1 VPVLSKLRRSSCSV
15 KDSRLVASRRS
26 MGRTR
31 ISESHLAEFA
41 PAASCFSVPLDFA
54 AMQPEGRRRTR
65 VRDGVRD
72 RTLTAAHELFTSNG
86 YRATTTKEIALRAGV
101 AEPTL
106 FRNFG
111 SKAELFETT
120 ILEPFGEFIDGWI
133 GSWRAFS
140 ANTSVQ
146 DMAQSL
152 VEGLFKLVRQDRRLF
167 QELMEAR
174 ADPNSDLH
182 RSAVAI
188 SSRIRQGLRAVQD
201 VGLEIADERNL
212 AHLDPPATIAS
223 VAAMVIGSVIL
234 EDWIVPLGV
243 RPPSQARIIREMT
256 MIITHGIT
264 SRPD

>member
-1 VPVLSKLRRSSCSV
+1 M
-15 KDSRLVASRRS
+15 A
-26 MGRTR
+26 
-31 ISESHLAEFA
+31 
-41 PAASCFSVPLDFA
+41 LDFA
-54 AMQPEGRRRTR
+54 AMQPDGRARARS
-65 VRDGVRD
+65 RDGVRA
-72 RTLTAAHELFTSNG
+72 RTLAAAHELFTSNG

-146 DMAQSL
+146 DMARSL

-188 SSRIRQGLRAVQD
+188 SARIRQGLRAVQD
-201 VGLEIADERNL
+201 VGLEIADERHL

-264 SRPD
+264 GRPD